1 MEPARIGCVAARV
14 LRMSPVG
21 TSPIRLAVASS
32 FVLSYAR
39 RVSQERG
46 GSRGSA
52 PRLSWWGMVA

>member
-14 LRMSPVG
+14 LRMSPAG

-32 FVLSYAR
+32 FVLSYDR
-39 RVSQERG
+39 RVSQEQG

-52 PRLSWWGMVA
+52 PRLPGWGMVE